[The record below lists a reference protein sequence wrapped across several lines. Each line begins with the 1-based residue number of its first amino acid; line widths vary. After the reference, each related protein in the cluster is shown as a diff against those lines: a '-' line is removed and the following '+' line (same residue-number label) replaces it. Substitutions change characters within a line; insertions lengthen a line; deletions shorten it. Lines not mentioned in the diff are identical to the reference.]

1 MHTTTTSK
9 IPKPAAKKA
18 ATTTT
23 KRGGG
28 GGKPKSMKS
37 NTAAVN
43 PARERGLKVVHISNP
58 MRVEV
63 SPAEFRSLVQE
74 LTGRHALEWPDHP
87 RWRTTATTTNTSL
100 SGFALD
106 NISNDHQVPAPAG
119 GGTAT
124 LENENE
130 NENEEE
136 EEEVHPDFDLF
147 GFGQPVISC
156 SFGSDPSYD
165 HDDHQMLYVGND
177 FMSSFII
184 LS

>member
-1 MHTTTTSK
+1 MSTTTTTK
-9 IPKPAAKKA
+9 TPKPAPKKA
-18 ATTTT
+18 VTT

-28 GGKPKSMKS
+28 GRPKSRKS

-43 PARERGLKVVHISNP
+43 SARERGLKVVHISNP

-87 RWRTTATTTNTSL
+87 RWRNATTTTDPSL

-124 LENENE
+124 LEA
-130 NENEEE
+130 ENEEE
-136 EEEVHPDFDLF
+136 EEELHQDFDLL
-147 GFGQPVISC
+147 GFDQPAISC

-165 HDDHQMLYVGND
+165 HDDHEMLYMGND
-177 FMSSFII
+177 FISGFMCE
-184 LS
+184 

>member
-1 MHTTTTSK
+1 MRTTTSK
-9 IPKPAAKKA
+9 TPKPAAKRA

-23 KRGGG
+23 KRAGGG
-28 GGKPKSMKS
+28 EKPKSMKS
-37 NTAAVN
+37 NT
-43 PARERGLKVVHISNP
+43 ARERGLKVVHISNP

-87 RWRTTATTTNTSL
+87 RWRSTTTTTDTSL
-100 SGFALD
+100 SGFTLN

-119 GGTAT
+119 GGTTAT
-124 LENENE
+124 LEVEVEND
-130 NENEEE
+130 E

-156 SFGSDPSYD
+156 SFGSDPSCD
-165 HDDHQMLYVGND
+165 HDDHQMLYMGND
-177 FMSSFII
+177 FISSFMYDY
-184 LS
+184 

>member
-1 MHTTTTSK
+1 MRTSTTTSK
-9 IPKPAAKKA
+9 TAKPAAKKAA

-37 NTAAVN
+37 N

-87 RWRTTATTTNTSL
+87 RWRTTTSTTNTSL

-106 NISNDHQVPAPAG
+106 NISNDHQVPAPAE

-124 LENENE
+124 LENEN
-130 NENEEE
+130 EE

-177 FMSSFII
+177 FMSSFMYDD
-184 LS
+184 